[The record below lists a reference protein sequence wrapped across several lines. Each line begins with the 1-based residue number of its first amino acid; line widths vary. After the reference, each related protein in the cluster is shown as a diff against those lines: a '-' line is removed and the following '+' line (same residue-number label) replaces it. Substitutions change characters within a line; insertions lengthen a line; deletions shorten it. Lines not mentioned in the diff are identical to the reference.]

1 MAAQVASASAA
12 SAASSW
18 TPTALLSRYN
28 AALAAAP
35 MKTNMITGFVIAAAG
50 DLICQLGFES
60 DKPYRLRRTL
70 EMGAIRCFFMGPF
83 LTVYF
88 PFLARSAP
96 GTSTPQVLKRLALDQ
111 VIGSPVSIAGTFA
124 FASLLQGKPETL
136 VPRLQEQLVPTMLA
150 GMTFWP
156 FLHFFNFK
164 MTPLQH
170 QALVAHAASLG
181 WNAYLSFKANQTLHT
196 PAAASSVTASTAAAH
211 ADAAGDVI
219 ASAAALHASAAS
231 ASTSAAVVPLAS
243 SGSAGLP
250 DAALR

>member
-1 MAAQVASASAA
+1 MAAQVASASAS
-12 SAASSW
+12 SAAGRWGFS
-18 TPTALLSRYN
+18 TLLARYN

-96 GTSTPQVLKRLALDQ
+96 GTSTGQVLKRLALDQ

-136 VPRLQEQLVPTMLA
+136 VPRIQEQLVPTMLA

-181 WNAYLSFKANQTLHT
+181 WNAYLSFKANQSLHT
-196 PAAASSVTASTAAAH
+196 STAADAT
-211 ADAAGDVI
+211 AAAADVASEGPSSDPAPAAFTDAASK
-219 ASAAALHASAAS
+219 SADNVAPL
-231 ASTSAAVVPLAS
+231 STPQLANDS
-243 SGSAGLP
+243 SIGT
-250 DAALR
+250 LR

>member
-1 MAAQVASASAA
+1 
-12 SAASSW
+12 
-18 TPTALLSRYN
+18 
-28 AALAAAP
+28 
-35 MKTNMITGFVIAAAG
+35 MKTNMVTGFVIAAAG

-88 PFLARSAP
+88 PFLARTAP

-164 MTPLQH
+164 MTPLHH

-181 WNAYLSFKANQTLHT
+181 WNAYLSFKANQTLHAPAAAT
-196 PAAASSVTASTAAAH
+196 SVAALTAAASSDDACDVTSSPAVLDTSTAP
-211 ADAAGDVI
+211 
-219 ASAAALHASAAS
+219 
-231 ASTSAAVVPLAS
+231 ASTSIAVSQLAS
-243 SGSAGLP
+243 SGNASLP
-250 DAALR
+250 DSALR